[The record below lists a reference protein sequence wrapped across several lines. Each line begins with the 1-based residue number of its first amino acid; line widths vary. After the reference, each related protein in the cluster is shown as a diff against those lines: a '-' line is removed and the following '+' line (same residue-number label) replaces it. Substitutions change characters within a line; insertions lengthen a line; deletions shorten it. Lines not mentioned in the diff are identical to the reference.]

1 MDREMQQRLSEPPTH
16 LPHHIV
22 LTQFPIDNQFVNPG
36 IGVNLYDFLVPLH
49 GQEHF
54 GISKSI
60 SETAGTIP
68 EEKPKEQTKTE
79 NPSTPALVQE
89 GFGEPSSVK
98 VVDSNEKKV
107 EKLGSVF
114 QAMQSAKVKTEKLTF
129 VPKKQKGLGKKMSS
143 QNKFKL
149 V

>member
-1 MDREMQQRLSEPPTH
+1 MDREMQQRLTEPRTH

-22 LTQFPIDNQFVNPG
+22 LTQFPVDNQFVNPG

-68 EEKPKEQTKTE
+68 EEKPKVPLKTE
-79 NPSTPALVQE
+79 DPVALSVVQE
-89 GFGEPSSVK
+89 GFGEPSSSK
-98 VVDSNEKKV
+98 TSDPNDRKI

-114 QAMQSAKVKTEKLTF
+114 QAMQNAKVKTEKLSF
-129 VPKKQKGLGKKMSS
+129 VPKKQKGLGKKMVLKD
-143 QNKFKL
+143 KFKL

>member
-1 MDREMQQRLSEPPTH
+1 MQQRLSEPSTH
-16 LPHHIV
+16 SPHHIV
-22 LTQFPIDNQFVNPG
+22 LTQFPLDNQFVNPG

-49 GQEHF
+49 GQEQF
-54 GISKSI
+54 GLSKNI
-60 SETAGTIP
+60 NETAGTIP
-68 EEKPKEQTKTE
+68 EEKPKVPAKTE
-79 NPSTPALVQE
+79 NHETLPLVQE

-98 VVDSNEKKV
+98 TADSNQKKI

-114 QAMQSAKVKTEKLTF
+114 QAMQSAKVKTEKLSF
-129 VPKKQKGLGKKMSS
+129 VPKKQKGLGKKMVS